1 MQDYVR
7 SFFKP
12 CFFLISFY
20 NIASFTNWEKKLGCF
35 SPERMKLREY
45 DNDWIQK
52 NYQNRQTSSPLL
64 RLFGV
69 SSQQVTWQPIKPSLL
84 QGSIE
89 HMHYKCTSM
98 FISPTEYNRSCD
110 WIWDASNKNY
120 YSNVRMDYKHFL
132 NLWVADKINTRLCQ
146 SITKIAYVRFFN
158 FKDMLSIF
166 SVFLFSRTVD
176 KVYSRTM
183 CNFYTDPL
191 FLS

>member
-1 MQDYVR
+1 MLRLHVSLEWMR
-7 SFFKP
+7 
-12 CFFLISFY
+12 
-20 NIASFTNWEKKLGCF
+20 
-35 SPERMKLREY
+35 LREY

-84 QGSIE
+84 QASIE
-89 HMHYKCTSM
+89 HMHYKCTSP
-98 FISPTEYNRSCD
+98 FISQTEYNRSCD
-110 WIWDASNKNY
+110 WIWDAS
-120 YSNVRMDYKHFL
+120 SNTHMLKWTTQGYFFY
-132 NLWVADKINTRLCQ
+132 LWVADKINTRLCQ

-176 KVYSRTM
+176 KIYSWTM

-191 FLS
+191 SLS